1 MLLNVT
7 QVTRSFTVATHDA
20 MIQLA
25 GQSAGAY
32 CMSAELFI
40 DELKSMKKA
49 ISHRVKAV
57 VAKAN
62 LQAMHPEKLQG
73 THFHNFGRN
82 QKLIEDK

>member
-1 MLLNVT
+1 
-7 QVTRSFTVATHDA
+7 

-62 LQAMHPEKLQG
+62 LQAMHPEKL
-73 THFHNFGRN
+73 
-82 QKLIEDK
+82 